1 MVVQAPTHP
10 TVYTDRLITAE
21 ELAAMPTHARYELV
35 LGRLVPVAPAS
46 TDHGSLGS
54 NLTRLVMNHVYD
66 NKRGR
71 TYIAETGCDITRSG
85 DIGQTVLGPDLAFIR
100 ADRVPASGREPAFKR
115 VAPDFVYEIA
125 SADQTR
131 EQMADK
137 ARLWT
142 GRGVRLCWI
151 QWPTRRTIDVWRPGD
166 DTPTTLSLNDE
177 LDGEDILPGFHCSV
191 AVAFE

>member
-1 MVVQAPTHP
+1 M
-10 TVYTDRLITAE
+10 
-21 ELAAMPTHARYELV
+21 
-35 LGRLVPVAPAS
+35 
-46 TDHGSLGS
+46 
-54 NLTRLVMNHVYD
+54 
-66 NKRGR
+66 
-71 TYIAETGCDITRSG
+71 
-85 DIGQTVLGPDLAFIR
+85 LGPDLAFIR
-100 ADRVPASGREPAFKR
+100 ADRVPSSGRKPAFKR

-151 QWPTRRTIDVWRPGD
+151 QWPTRCTIDVWRPGD